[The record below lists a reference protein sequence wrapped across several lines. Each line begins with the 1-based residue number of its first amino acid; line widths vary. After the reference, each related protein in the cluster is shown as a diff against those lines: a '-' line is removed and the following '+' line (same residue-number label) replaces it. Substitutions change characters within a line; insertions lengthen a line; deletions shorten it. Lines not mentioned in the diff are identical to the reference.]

1 VEPKRVRRVV
11 QAPAFDLADPAIT
24 ESQIA
29 GLTWATSGQMAE
41 QIGQLDLTA
50 LEALLDAVW
59 SLVDTETVD
68 RFPFQNAR
76 QARRNQGGWE
86 ESGQVNTGELSQALR
101 GQIGPKI
108 ADHLQDVRV
117 PVLMISGRHDRNV
130 PLNHTRQAADQ
141 LPQAELVIFEHSTHF
156 PDIETTSL
164 FVETVLKFLESR
176 PGSEGG
182 PTFCEQ
188 RVGDVGE
195 GATVVPRAP
204 ILVEATSSCV
214 DTGRRLC

>member
-1 VEPKRVRRVV
+1 
-11 QAPAFDLADPAIT
+11 
-24 ESQIA
+24 
-29 GLTWATSGQMAE
+29 
-41 QIGQLDLTA
+41 
-50 LEALLDAVW
+50 
-59 SLVDTETVD
+59 
-68 RFPFQNAR
+68 
-76 QARRNQGGWE
+76 
-86 ESGQVNTGELSQALR
+86 VNTGELSQALR

-141 LPQAELVIFEHSTHF
+141 LPQAELMIFEHSTHF